1 MASSVVESQ
10 ESERIYIKVED
21 PNKEQFD
28 DFLIQ
33 AIDEALASLGEPVK
47 NTVYQHLEVDFNIP
61 KNEIPE
67 KIGEFSSIM
76 HKIFGLGACRFE
88 RKFMKNLNSKVQ
100 ADIDWPECEGSLSKW
115 IVSEVSFEKYVIKI
129 RKSYETQGLKT
140 L

>member
-76 HKIFGLGACRFE
+76 HKIFGLGACRLE
-88 RKFMKNLNSKVQ
+88 RKFVKNLNSKVQ
-100 ADIDWPECEGSLSKW
+100 ASVRWTECEGSLSEW
-115 IVSEVSFEKYVIKI
+115 IIMETSFDEFVEKA
-129 RKSYETQGLKT
+129 RKNYEALCH
-140 L
+140 